1 MANRL
6 DVLPTAAQS
15 AAREAEA
22 WFHRVGTRCN
32 ARPPPSFCL
41 GLGRGLALALAL
53 ALTRCKAAIVSAVG
67 VATQLPGARLSALR
81 GAARGLVAKVL
92 DLVRVGFRLRLRRR
106 PRHRAS

>member
-1 MANRL
+1 MVNRL

-32 ARPPPSFCL
+32 ARSLPSFCL
-41 GLGRGLALALAL
+41 GLGLGLALALAL
-53 ALTRCKAAIVSAVG
+53 ALTRCKATIVSAVG
-67 VATQLPGARLSALR
+67 VATQLPGARVSALR